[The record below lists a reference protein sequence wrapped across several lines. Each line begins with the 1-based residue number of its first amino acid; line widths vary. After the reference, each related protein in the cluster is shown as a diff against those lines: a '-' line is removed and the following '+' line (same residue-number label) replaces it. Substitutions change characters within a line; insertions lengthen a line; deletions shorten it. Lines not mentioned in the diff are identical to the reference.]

1 MADEI
6 RAQTAK
12 EPTSVELPAPT
23 VWPIVF
29 AFGLTLLFAGLL
41 TNVSLSLVGVVLS
54 LAGSVGW
61 FRDVLPRERH
71 EMVPVER
78 EVVETRGVP
87 VEVARMR
94 IDPVI
99 KRTRIPRERRESPQL
114 RVPR

>member
-6 RAQTAK
+6 RTETAK
-12 EPTSVELPAPT
+12 EPRSVELPAPT

-61 FRDVLPRERH
+61 FRDVLPRER
-71 EMVPVER
+71 
-78 EVVETRGVP
+78 
-87 VEVARMR
+87 
-94 IDPVI
+94 
-99 KRTRIPRERRESPQL
+99 RESPQL
-114 RVPR
+114 PVPRAQSRAVPVATRRGTIQCSPPD